1 MTGCLIRV
9 PVKRDPL
16 GVMQDSKLLKEAS
29 IMLANEDGVSQS
41 LTSRERLRAQIRI
54 KRRKIGVWNL
64 AGSLY

>member
-1 MTGCLIRV
+1 M

-29 IMLANEDGVSQS
+29 IELANEDGVSQS
-41 LTSRERLRAQIRI
+41 LTSQEGLQTQIRI
-54 KRRKIGVWNL
+54 KRWKMGVWYL